1 LDICR
6 VALERQRGLL
16 SNTNAAENLARARQS
31 LVRALL
37 NHNDFVTIR

>member
-1 LDICR
+1 LEVCLE
-6 VALERQRGLL
+6 ALTK
-16 SNTNAAENLARARQS
+16 SAAVPRARAS